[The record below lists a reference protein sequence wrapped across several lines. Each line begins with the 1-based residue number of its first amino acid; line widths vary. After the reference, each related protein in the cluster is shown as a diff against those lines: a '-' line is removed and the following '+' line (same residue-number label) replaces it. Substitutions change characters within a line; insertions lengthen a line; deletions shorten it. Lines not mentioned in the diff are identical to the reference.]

1 MTDKP
6 FSKIQP
12 RAGFTPCAV
21 FFCLRSVAP
30 RRFVFLAAVP
40 KYLFCPKNKT
50 FSSRN
55 NIMIKLRRQPG
66 MRKGKSGCRI

>member
-12 RAGFTPCAV
+12 RAGFIPCAG

-30 RRFVFLAAVP
+30 HWFVFLAV
-40 KYLFCPKNKT
+40 
-50 FSSRN
+50 
-55 NIMIKLRRQPG
+55 I
-66 MRKGKSGCRI
+66 